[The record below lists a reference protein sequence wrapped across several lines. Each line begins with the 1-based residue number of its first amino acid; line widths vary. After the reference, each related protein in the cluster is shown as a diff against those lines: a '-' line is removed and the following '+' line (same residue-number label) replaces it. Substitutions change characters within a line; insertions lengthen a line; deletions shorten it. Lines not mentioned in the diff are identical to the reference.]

1 MDPNATGHMWKRRKQ
16 NEPTANR
23 VEDLSLKVV
32 KAKRKLN
39 QLAQQTKEDN
49 EEVINRAKT
58 SNNSK
63 ERLNSSFTIRNNTGS
78 VE

>member
-1 MDPNATGHMWKRRKQ
+1 MWKRRKQ

-63 ERLNSSFTIRNNTGS
+63 ERLNSSFAIRNNTGS